1 MHIQLYAYF
10 ISKMFWKTLQI
21 NFSLLADGAQ
31 AEVLGGIELRCTI
44 YFEMCQISDSLMDEQ
59 QEGWIY
65 VWVDKFSKQEW

>member
-1 MHIQLYAYF
+1 
-10 ISKMFWKTLQI
+10 
-21 NFSLLADGAQ
+21 
-31 AEVLGGIELRCTI
+31 LRCTI